1 MYFYDE
7 NQPIA
12 YNLEQLSLEPFRVT
26 PSIQDQG
33 RAPRCGRCASQ
44 GSTPRCGNCVG
55 AGAITTCPV
64 GPGIPTTAVGPGA
77 ITTCVPTNCV
87 PTSCVPTSCVPATCV
102 GPQGGCVNKWTTM
115 RLRDGR
121 TITMFVSHLDS
132 KSVAGTLS
140 TGQYLGLDLNEIME
154 LTC

>member
-12 YNLEQLSLEPFRVT
+12 YNLEQLSLEPFNVT
-26 PSIQDQG
+26 SSTQDYG
-33 RAPRCGRCASQ
+33 RPPRCGRCA
-44 GSTPRCGNCVG
+44 
-55 AGAITTCPV
+55 V
-64 GPGIPTTAVGPGA
+64 GPGAVSTCTSASFVGPGA
-77 ITTCVPTNCV
+77 ITTCVSQ
-87 PTSCVPTSCVPATCV
+87 SCVAPTCVSPTCVSPTCVSPTCVSPTCVAPTCV

-121 TITMFVSHLDS
+121 VITMLIAHLDS

-140 TGQYLGLDLNEIME
+140 TGQYLALDLKEIME

>member
-12 YNLEQLSLEPFRVT
+12 YNLEQLSLEPFKVT
-26 PSIQDQG
+26 SSTQDYG
-33 RAPRCGRCASQ
+33 RPPRCARCAV
-44 GSTPRCGNCVG
+44 GSG
-55 AGAITTCPV
+55 AVSTC
-64 GPGIPTTAVGPGA
+64 TSASFVGPGA
-77 ITTCVPTNCV
+77 VTTCVSQ
-87 PTSCVPTSCVPATCV
+87 SCVAPTCV

-121 TITMFVSHLDS
+121 IITMLIAHLDS

-140 TGQYLGLDLNEIME
+140 TGQYLALDLKEIME